1 MGASTGAPEL
11 ILMTLNFETL
21 VNRYVQAKPLARGTR
36 GEYACTLRKWKQWDR
51 GVPIQDLSRVE
62 IREFLD
68 WVYRTAVEND
78 GTNPGRT
85 SNKAREHLRAV
96 LAWAW
101 EHDVMESLPRFP
113 RPRPQRDVTGRH
125 YLTKGWRHV
134 LPDTSRAETLTA
146 VSDTLADFD
155 VVALQEC
162 DAGSLRS
169 GYLNQVQYLAQKAA
183 FPYAVSSPTR
193 NWYPLAQHCNGL
205 LSRREPLALEEHAL
219 PGRLPGRA
227 ALSARL
233 PFAEASLLLIVLHLS
248 LGARSR
254 QRQLAYVAQLLAG
267 ERYAVLI
274 GDLNSSV
281 EELMGSPELST
292 VGLVPLSDSPASY
305 PAWRP
310 TRAIDHIVGTHN
322 LKIENYRALRQHAS
336 DHRPVAAQVCPR

>member
-1 MGASTGAPEL
+1 MQVPRKTDVKTASTA
-11 ILMTLNFETL
+11 TY
-21 VNRYVQAKPLARGTR
+21 RPLFRRRRPLPLTH
-36 GEYACTLRKWKQWDR
+36 Q
-51 GVPIQDLSRVE
+51 
-62 IREFLD
+62 
-68 WVYRTAVEND
+68 RTAFVTD
-78 GTNPGRT
+78 ALGVLIST
-85 SNKAREHLRAV
+85 STDTL
-96 LAWAW
+96 
-101 EHDVMESLPRFP
+101 SLLSFNI
-113 RPRPQRDVTGRH
+113 QVGIETQCYRH
-125 YLTKGWRHV
+125 YLTKGWRHL
-134 LPDTSRAETLTA
+134 LPDTQRDDALIA

-292 VGLVPLSDSPASY
+292 VGLAPLSDTPASY

-310 TRAIDHIVGTHN
+310 TRAIDHIVGTRN

>member
-1 MGASTGAPEL
+1 MDCMPTGSPKSAK
-11 ILMTLNFETL
+11 
-21 VNRYVQAKPLARGTR
+21 VQAPQK
-36 GEYACTLRKWKQWDR
+36 
-51 GVPIQDLSRVE
+51 
-62 IREFLD
+62 
-68 WVYRTAVEND
+68 
-78 GTNPGRT
+78 NPGKTALIGTYR
-85 SNKAREHLRAV
+85 SLFRA
-96 LAWAW
+96 
-101 EHDVMESLPRFP
+101 P
-113 RPRPQRDVTGRH
+113 RPLPSTHQRIAFATDALGAHISPSIDTLSLLSFNIQVGIETQCYRH

-183 FPYAVSSPTR
+183 FPYAISSPTR

-281 EELMGSPELST
+281 EELMGSSELST
-292 VGLVPLSDSPASY
+292 VGLAPLSDTPASY

-310 TRAIDHIVGTHN
+310 TRAIDHIVGTRN